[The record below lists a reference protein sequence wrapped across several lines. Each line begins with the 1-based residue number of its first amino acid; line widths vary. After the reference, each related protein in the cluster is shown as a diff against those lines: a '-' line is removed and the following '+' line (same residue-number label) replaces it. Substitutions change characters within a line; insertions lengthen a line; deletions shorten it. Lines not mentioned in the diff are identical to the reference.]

1 METPTFYAILP
12 ASVRY
17 DARLKAAE
25 KILYCEITSLSNAKK
40 YCHAGNNYF
49 ATLYDVDERTIRR
62 WLHNLEELG
71 YLQIE
76 YEKQGDGQQRRIIPL
91 DNAPA
96 GVPEM
101 SAPDKNVR
109 PTRTEMSG
117 TLGQKCPPEYYKNNN
132 TRENNTGARARAG
145 VNDIIQQAFP
155 DDSNLTRA
163 LVSFAESRKAGKHP
177 LTARAAEL
185 VCSKLKQL
193 ADEAGVRDRSGYMI
207 AVLEQSILRGWEGLF
222 PLKDDFVDRVPVQ
235 QSVNAVDE
243 PRDIASGDDIL
254 NYL

>member
-71 YLQIE
+71 YLLIE

-101 SAPDKNVR
+101 SAPDKIVR
-109 PTRTEMSG
+109 PTRTEMSAPDKIVR
-117 TLGQKCPPEYYKNNN
+117 QNI
-132 TRENNTGARARAG
+132 TRIIIQERITRARARA
-145 VNDIIQQAFP
+145 
-155 DDSNLTRA
+155 
-163 LVSFAESRKAGKHP
+163 
-177 LTARAAEL
+177 
-185 VCSKLKQL
+185 
-193 ADEAGVRDRSGYMI
+193 
-207 AVLEQSILRGWEGLF
+207 
-222 PLKDDFVDRVPVQ
+222 
-235 QSVNAVDE
+235 
-243 PRDIASGDDIL
+243 
-254 NYL
+254 

>member
-71 YLQIE
+71 YLLIE

-101 SAPDKNVR
+101 SAPDKIVR

-117 TLGQKCPPEYYKNNN
+117 IPGQNCPPKYYKNNN
-132 TRENNTGARARAG
+132 TRIIIQERITRARARA
-145 VNDIIQQAFP
+145 
-155 DDSNLTRA
+155 
-163 LVSFAESRKAGKHP
+163 
-177 LTARAAEL
+177 
-185 VCSKLKQL
+185 
-193 ADEAGVRDRSGYMI
+193 
-207 AVLEQSILRGWEGLF
+207 
-222 PLKDDFVDRVPVQ
+222 
-235 QSVNAVDE
+235 
-243 PRDIASGDDIL
+243 
-254 NYL
+254 